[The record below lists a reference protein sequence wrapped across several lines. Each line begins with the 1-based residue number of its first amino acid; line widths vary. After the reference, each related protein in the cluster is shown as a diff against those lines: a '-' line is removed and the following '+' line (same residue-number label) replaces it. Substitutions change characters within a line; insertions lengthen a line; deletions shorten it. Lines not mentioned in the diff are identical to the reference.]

1 MADAIESF
9 KTAMQAYGLNPPDT
23 IQPGKFHR
31 FPGID
36 KKRGDDSAWCKLL
49 DDLRGG
55 VFGDFSTGLDQHWQV
70 ENEHTYS
77 ADDRAAFK
85 QLIEAERK
93 ARDAEQLRLQVAAA
107 INAGDVLAA
116 AVGDPAQ
123 HPYALK
129 KDVSFGPRMKRGA
142 WPQRGWLDAL
152 LIPIYSAD
160 GKIWTLEA
168 INPEGEKDY
177 LRGGRKRGGFHPL
190 GKIRG
195 ASRVLIGEGLAT
207 VATVHSV
214 DGAPAVAAM
223 DAGNLSAVALAVR
236 SMAPNAE
243 LILLADNDI
252 KADGSDPGIKKQL
265 RKQRKPWVVLLLC
278 LSWMGENATFGMYG
292 NNEARMRFG
301 MHWLKSEML
310 RP

>member
-1 MADAIESF
+1 MADTIESF
-9 KTAMQAYGLNPPDT
+9 KIAMQSYGLNPPDT
-23 IQPGKFHR
+23 IQQGKFHR

-36 KKRGDDSAWCKLL
+36 KKRGDDSAWCKLF

-55 VFGDFSTGLDQHWQV
+55 VFGDFSTGLDEHWQV
-70 ENEHTYS
+70 ETTEHAYS
-77 ADDRAAFK
+77 DEERAAFK
-85 QLIEAERK
+85 QRLEAERK
-93 ARDAEQLRLQVAAA
+93 ARDAEQLRQQEAAA

-116 AVGDPAQ
+116 AGANPSQ
-123 HPYALK
+123 HLYALK
-129 KDVSFGPRMKRGA
+129 KAVDFGPRVKRGA
-142 WPQRGWLDAL
+142 WSQRGWLDAL

-177 LRGGRKRGGFHPL
+177 LKGGRKRGGFHPL

-207 VATVHSV
+207 VAAAHAV

-252 KADGSDPGIKKQL
+252 KADGSNPG
-265 RKQRKPWVVLLLC
+265 
-278 LSWMGENATFGMYG
+278 
-292 NNEARMRFG
+292 
-301 MHWLKSEML
+301 LKAAKRE
-310 RP
+310 